1 MGGVEVKAMPEIAHT
16 IGGTV
21 LPRGRGPD
29 HGDTSVFDLLHILS
43 HNVVPGTGSLIGFP
57 KEALEDDVI
66 PSIVENMLTVDDRPG
81 VGDLSE

>member
-1 MGGVEVKAMPEIAHT
+1 LYQELAA
-16 IGGTV
+16 
-21 LPRGRGPD
+21 
-29 HGDTSVFDLLHILS
+29 
-43 HNVVPGTGSLIGFP
+43 LIGFP